1 MNNYLISEAI
11 GEMVGTA
18 YMEGNHI
25 KDYKKVK
32 IGWSMSVRDLMRL

>member
-11 GEMVGTA
+11 GDMVGTT

-25 KDYKKVK
+25 KDYNEVK
-32 IGWSMSVRDLMRL
+32 IGWSMFTRD